1 MQVKALVAK
10 FDKVTSFYAR
20 CLSIIMAYILLVSVS
35 LTRPNASCLLQC
47 VQGKPFSELRINHST
62 IAKLTQYHSS
72 AMSLQATVRGIEIYE
87 QSGTVSSEL
96 QCALGGYKQLSDTHT
111 TDAVVDITFER
122 CCSYSDAD
130 TYTANS
136 TNATEHTTSD
146 DSLQYATVASSS
158 VTYSSGVRV
167 RLSGA
172 RYLFL
177 NRFLAE
183 QLAWFKERLALSLT
197 PLRASCDDLLA
208 GSAVVVYTVAMGREW
223 TQGTVKLQQ
232 YQSQQQQQQLQ
243 HSSNSST
250 AAATAVASH
259 ATQQQQQQQQQRQ
272 QLKPSMEIVLVN
284 CEVHLLE
291 GSAARDALILFIPRL
306 YMRRRDPLLP
316 SQQLSV
322 FCSTG
327 LFPWEASSDDADVL
341 QYSGPDNNP
350 VELAQPLLAQATAL
364 EIEVGTQRARAAKVG
379 RKLRNARRLLAQL
392 EAADSDAAAAAAAS
406 GTDDTE
412 REERVLGLVHQV
424 NSVGTL
430 QLEFESLDEATAAN
444 EATARALRD
453 DAAALLQTAVDA
465 AAGTQPLVPPACC
478 LEIVLVEGVLC
489 SWDSPTVMCNSLN
502 LVAYMTPPLLPTPNT
517 VVRRSSS
524 ASSSSSSSSSVT
536 AAMYD
541 SVWTALGYTA
551 DADPFAVR
559 VPMQLRI
566 RSTAPVKW
574 FMTRKQYATLLA
586 VIMGNCGEEREC
598 IPPLRVL
605 AKAVCNP
612 GPYMLDEC
620 LAGLAMAQ
628 LIDVVLP
635 VATVTLS
642 ADDDVSE
649 ECDDMFDTTT
659 ATTATATGRTA
670 AASSSGLQPAASGA
684 KLADMLAHMQRIR
697 THTASDSVLHEVDDE
712 CVLGVIQ
719 ARDLFLAIDRC
730 VSVYLI
736 SHNSYC
742 ASAQCSV
749 QAGKFCSAA
758 HC

>member
-1 MQVKALVAK
+1 
-10 FDKVTSFYAR
+10 
-20 CLSIIMAYILLVSVS
+20 
-35 LTRPNASCLLQC
+35 
-47 VQGKPFSELRINHST
+47 
-62 IAKLTQYHSS
+62 
-72 AMSLQATVRGIEIYE
+72 MSLEARLPDIAIYE
-87 QSGTVSSEL
+87 RSGTVSSGL
-96 QCALGGYKQLSDTHT
+96 QCALGGYKQLSDTHS
-111 TDAVVDITFER
+111 TDAVVDISFER
-122 CCSYSDAD
+122 CCSYSETD
-130 TYTANS
+130 TN
-136 TNATEHTTSD
+136 TTDSSD
-146 DSLQYATVASSS
+146 DTVCAATKSEEHSALPYSS
-158 VTYSSGVRV
+158 VTNSSGVRV

-177 NRFLAE
+177 NRFLVE
-183 QLAWFKERLALSLT
+183 QLAWFKERLAFALT
-197 PLRASCDDLLA
+197 PLRASCEDLLA
-208 GSAVVVYTVAMGREW
+208 DSAVAVYAVASGREW

-232 YQSQQQQQQLQ
+232 YQQQQR
-243 HSSNSST
+243 NSSSKGSVAAVTT
-250 AAATAVASH
+250 AAAPPAAAV
-259 ATQQQQQQQQQRQ
+259 ATQQQQKQKQS
-272 QLKPSMEIVLVN
+272 KPYMEIVLVN

-291 GSAARDALILFIPRL
+291 GCAARDALILFIPRL
-306 YMRRRDPLLP
+306 YMRRRDSALP

-322 FCSTG
+322 FCNTG
-327 LFPWEASSDDADVL
+327 LFPWEESSDDADAL
-341 QYSGPDNNP
+341 LYSDPDNNP
-350 VELAQPLLAQATAL
+350 VELAQPLLAQATSL

-392 EAADSDAAAAAAAS
+392 EAADSDAAAAAVAS
-406 GTDDTE
+406 GSEDTE

-430 QLEFESLDEATAAN
+430 QLECESLDEATTAT

-453 DAAALLQTAVDA
+453 KAAVLLQTAVDT
-465 AAGTQPLVPPACC
+465 AAGTQPLVPPESC

-502 LVAYMTPPLLPTPNT
+502 LVAYMTPPQLPTPNT
-517 VVRRSSS
+517 VVRRRSSS
-524 ASSSSSSSSSVT
+524 ANSSSSSSSSRSSSSSVT
-536 AAMYD
+536 SAMYD
-541 SVWTALGYTA
+541 TVWTALGYIA
-551 DADPFAVR
+551 DDDPFAVR

-566 RSTAPVKW
+566 RSTTPVKW

-598 IPPLRVL
+598 IPPLRLL

-612 GPYMLDEC
+612 GPCMLDEC

-659 ATTATATGRTA
+659 AATA
-670 AASSSGLQPAASGA
+670 AANTAAAGGTTASSNGLQPAASGA

-697 THTASDSVLHEVDDE
+697 AHSGSDSALHEVDDE
-712 CVLGVIQ
+712 AVLGVIQ

-730 VSVYLI
+730 VFTVLDH
-736 SHNSYC
+736 SHSCEFN
-742 ASAQCSV
+742 V
-749 QAGKFCSAA
+749 QQLV
-758 HC
+758 